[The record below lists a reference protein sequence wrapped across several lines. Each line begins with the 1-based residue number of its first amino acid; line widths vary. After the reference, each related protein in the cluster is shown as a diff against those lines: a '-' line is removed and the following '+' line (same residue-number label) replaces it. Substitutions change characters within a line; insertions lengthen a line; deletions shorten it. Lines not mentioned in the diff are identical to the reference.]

1 MLEQQ
6 LDLAVGDGGC
16 RLVHDDDLCVN
27 GNCLDDLDQLALGNG

>member
-6 LDLAVGDGGC
+6 FDLAVGDGGC
-16 RLVHDDDLCVN
+16 RLVHDDDLGVN